1 MAHFLVAMKKL
12 LFWVLLFGL
21 AACGGSYKQVTVI
34 SGEVENCEDCQ
45 VVLRYYDHG
54 QLKDL
59 TLKTGRVQQGKFAW
73 AIAADSL
80 PGPGVYQ
87 VRLTFN
93 QEHPLKQPRFSGFE
107 VPVYL
112 PADSVR
118 LVLDPAGSP
127 GKKAYPY
134 PKASSHLNFADIQS
148 SAPLQKDLE
157 FYFRQRDSMDVK
169 FDNYKNLRKAF
180 FSQAVESG
188 NKREMDKWADTLNNF
203 FATGGLYR
211 PQAADVFI
219 RKLPSSLLVPYVM
232 LDNQKEMSA
241 APRFRKYYRA
251 MSPQQLNTF
260 EAKVLDKRLA
270 RWEKRNTSYA
280 KYIVGAEITYLT
292 GKTPQG
298 QKLDAGKI
306 FKENKLTLVD
316 FWASWCDSCR
326 MRTPAYRQLYQNYKG
341 KGFEIIGVSLDV
353 NGGAWQKAI
362 DQEKMDWRHLSD
374 MKENYGDISRFRLR
388 GIPANIL
395 MNQQGKI
402 VAVDIS
408 PEKLKEKLQKQL

>member
-1 MAHFLVAMKKL
+1 
-12 LFWVLLFGL
+12 
-21 AACGGSYKQVTVI
+21 
-34 SGEVENCEDCQ
+34 
-45 VVLRYYDHG
+45 
-54 QLKDL
+54 
-59 TLKTGRVQQGKFAW
+59 
-73 AIAADSL
+73 
-80 PGPGVYQ
+80 
-87 VRLTFN
+87 
-93 QEHPLKQPRFSGFE
+93 
-107 VPVYL
+107 
-112 PADSVR
+112 
-118 LVLDPAGSP
+118 
-127 GKKAYPY
+127 
-134 PKASSHLNFADIQS
+134 
-148 SAPLQKDLE
+148 
-157 FYFRQRDSMDVK
+157 MDVK
-169 FDNYKNLRKAF
+169 FHNYENLRKAF
-180 FSQAVESG
+180 FSQAVERG

-219 RKLPSSLLVPYVM
+219 RKFPSSLLVPYVM

-251 MSPQQLNTF
+251 MSPQQLNTK

-280 KYIVGAEITYLT
+280 KYMVGAEITYLT

-298 QKLDAGKI
+298 QKLDAGVI

-326 MRTPAYRQLYQNYKG
+326 MRTPAYRQRYQNFKG

-362 DQEKMDWRHLSD
+362 DQEKIDWHHLFD
-374 MKENYGDISRFRLR
+374 MKENRGDLLRFRLR

-395 MNQQGKI
+395 MNEQGKI